1 MKTMIRITLVAL
13 LFVYGSMQAHEAQQ
27 GEFKKT
33 FKVGKSGFLEL
44 YVSLGSIKIVPWDKN
59 EMQIEAKGIYDG
71 DAEKVKITQQ
81 GNIVKV
87 NYEQGGHPDEVKFII
102 SLPAQHNVRLST
114 SSGDIEVDGTL
125 KGELRGSTSG
135 GDIRLG
141 RVDGLV
147 ALNTS
152 GGNITSGDVVGNA
165 SFNTSGGDIS
175 VGSVAGTAQIN
186 TNGGDITVK
195 NVGEKLS
202 ATTYGGDIQIG
213 SIEGDGKIT
222 TYGGDIHI
230 DNVSGNAD
238 VNTYG
243 GDIYLSGASGKVKA
257 STQGGD
263 ITLSKISG
271 PVDAQTRSGSVTLE
285 MLSPGN
291 DKSRVVAS
299 NGDITLY
306 LKDDIKATVDAH
318 MRMRGWNKNSHQPFS
333 IHSDFDTTQKPD
345 YDDNNGEVRIN
356 LPVNGGGQ
364 SIYLETVNAD
374 INIKK
379 LSNKKK

>member
-1 MKTMIRITLVAL
+1 MKTLTRIMLAVL
-13 LFVYGSMQAHEAQQ
+13 LCAFSIVSANEAEQ

-33 FKVGKSGFLEL
+33 LKVGKSGFLEL
-44 YVSLGSIKIVPWDKN
+44 YVSMGSIQIVPWDKN
-59 EMQIEAKGIYDG
+59 EMQIEARGIYDG
-71 DAEKVKITQQ
+71 DADKVKITQT

-87 NYEQGGHPDEVKFII
+87 SYEQGGHPDEVKFII

-114 SSGDIEVDGTL
+114 SSGDIEVNGTL

-135 GDIRLG
+135 GDIKLG
-141 RVDGLV
+141 KVDGLV

-152 GGNITSGDVVGNA
+152 GGNISSGDVVGNA

-195 NVGEKLS
+195 SVGEKLS

-230 DNVSGNAD
+230 DNVSGSAE

-243 GDIYLSGASGKVKA
+243 GDIFLSGASGKVKA

-271 PVDAQTRSGSVTLE
+271 PVDAQTRSGSIMLE
-285 MLSPGN
+285 MLSAGN
-291 DKSRVVAS
+291 DKSKVVAS

-306 LKDDIKATVDAH
+306 LKDDIKATVNANL
-318 MRMRGWNKNSHQPFS
+318 RMRGWNKNNHQPFS
-333 IHSDFDTTQKPD
+333 IHSDFDAAQKPE
-345 YDDNNGEVRIN
+345 YDDNKGEVRIS

-364 SIYLETVNAD
+364 QIYLETVNAD

>member
-1 MKTMIRITLVAL
+1 MKMLTKIMLIVTLCAFGTMHASET
-13 LFVYGSMQAHEAQQ
+13 EQ

-33 FKVGKSGFLEL
+33 LKVGKSGFLEL
-44 YVSLGSIKIVPWDKN
+44 YVSLGSIQINPWDKN
-59 EMQIEAKGIYDG
+59 EMVIEAKGLYDR
-71 DAEKVKITQQ
+71 DADKVKITQT
-81 GNIVKV
+81 GNIVKI

-102 SLPAQHNVRLST
+102 SLPAQHNVKLST
-114 SSGDIEVDGTL
+114 SSGDIEVNGTL

-141 RVDGLV
+141 KVDGLV

-152 GGNITSGDVVGNA
+152 GGNITSGDVTGNA
-165 SFNTSGGDIS
+165 SFSTSGGDIS
-175 VGSVAGTAQIN
+175 IGNVAGTAQIS
-186 TNGGDITVK
+186 TNGGDINVK

-202 ATTYGGDIQIG
+202 ATTYGGDIHVG
-213 SIEGDGKIT
+213 SIDGDGRIT

-230 DNVSGNAD
+230 ENVSGNAD

-257 STQGGD
+257 NTQGGD

-271 PVDAQTRSGSVTLE
+271 PVDAQTRSGSVVLE
-285 MLSPGN
+285 MLSTGN
-291 DKSRVVAS
+291 DKSKIVAS

-306 LKDDIKATVDAH
+306 LKDDIKATVDANI
-318 MRMRGWNKNSHQPFS
+318 RMRGWNKNDHKPFM
-333 IHSDFDTTQKPD
+333 IHSDFDTTQKPE
-345 YDDNNGEVRIN
+345 YDDQNGEVRIN

-379 LSNKKK
+379 LSSKKK